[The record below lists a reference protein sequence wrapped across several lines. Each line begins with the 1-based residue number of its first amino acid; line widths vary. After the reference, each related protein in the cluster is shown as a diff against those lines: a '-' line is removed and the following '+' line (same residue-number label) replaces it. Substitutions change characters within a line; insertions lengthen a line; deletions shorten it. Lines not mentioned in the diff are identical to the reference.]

1 MVDARIRVL
10 ELTSGRLCGGDD
22 TRGRGENM
30 YEYVQYSY
38 LL

>member
-22 TRGRGENM
+22 TRGENM